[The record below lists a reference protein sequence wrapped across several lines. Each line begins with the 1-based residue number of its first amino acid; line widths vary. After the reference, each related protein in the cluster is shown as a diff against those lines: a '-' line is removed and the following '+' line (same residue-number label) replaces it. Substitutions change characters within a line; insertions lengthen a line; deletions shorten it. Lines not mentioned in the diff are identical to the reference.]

1 MSLFDNKTVIY
12 LFIPDFPLRKM
23 PFFALEQIEEG
34 NQKIIHVVD
43 MTRENTFTLGRN
55 LSNDIV
61 VNNISV
67 SRKQAYFKINRDAH
81 RFLIIADDESR
92 FGSFIRMPE
101 LLNVTERPIA
111 IQVERKLFYLKL
123 ERRFTPA

>member
-1 MSLFDNKTVIY
+1 
-12 LFIPDFPLRKM
+12 M

-67 SRKQAYFKINRDAH
+67 SRKQAYFKINREDH